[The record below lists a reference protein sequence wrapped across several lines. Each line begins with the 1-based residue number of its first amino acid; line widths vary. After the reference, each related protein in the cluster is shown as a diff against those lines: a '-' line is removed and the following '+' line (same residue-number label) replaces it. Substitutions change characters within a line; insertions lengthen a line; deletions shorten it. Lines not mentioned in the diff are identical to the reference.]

1 MKIAIL
7 GLGTVGMGV
16 YELIKKE
23 LAPEI
28 DVKYILEIRPV
39 YNVDCTVAT
48 DINQILQDDEVKV
61 VVETMGGVKPAGDF
75 VISALKAK
83 KHVVTAN
90 KQLVSAEYELLTN
103 TAANNSV
110 QLRYTAS
117 AGGGIPWLF
126 NLQRTA
132 RCGEIKSFKG
142 ILNGTTNYILDTMYK
157 KGTDFNAILAD
168 AQKLGYAEADP
179 SADIDGLDVQRKCS
193 ITANLAFNVHIKPEN
208 IPTAG
213 IRHITKEDVDTFK
226 AYGLVCKLI
235 ARGKKADE
243 SISACV
249 EPVLVPADSLE
260 VNVGSNFNM
269 ISLESEYAGVI
280 SFYGQGAGRY
290 PTAHC
295 LVQDIIDIYEKS
307 LYYVRDMTPCNVR
320 NDIDI
325 YSYYVRTSNLD
336 AFDGYKDTCLGK
348 GFVTKPLS
356 VAAMHTI
363 AMRARKLDQNL
374 FFAAIV

>member
-157 KGTDFNAILAD
+157 K
-168 AQKLGYAEADP
+168 
-179 SADIDGLDVQRKCS
+179 
-193 ITANLAFNVHIKPEN
+193 
-208 IPTAG
+208 
-213 IRHITKEDVDTFK
+213 
-226 AYGLVCKLI
+226 
-235 ARGKKADE
+235 
-243 SISACV
+243 
-249 EPVLVPADSLE
+249 
-260 VNVGSNFNM
+260 
-269 ISLESEYAGVI
+269 
-280 SFYGQGAGRY
+280 
-290 PTAHC
+290 
-295 LVQDIIDIYEKS
+295 
-307 LYYVRDMTPCNVR
+307 R
-320 NDIDI
+320 N
-325 YSYYVRTSNLD
+325 
-336 AFDGYKDTCLGK
+336 
-348 GFVTKPLS
+348 
-356 VAAMHTI
+356 
-363 AMRARKLDQNL
+363 
-374 FFAAIV
+374 